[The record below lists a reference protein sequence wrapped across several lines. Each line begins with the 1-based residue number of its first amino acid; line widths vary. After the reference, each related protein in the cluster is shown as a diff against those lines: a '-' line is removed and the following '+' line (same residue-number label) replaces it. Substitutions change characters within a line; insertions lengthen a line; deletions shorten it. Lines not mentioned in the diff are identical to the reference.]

1 MSAEIPL
8 SKGFVAIVDDEDF
21 ERVMA
26 AGPWHLKARDQWVYA
41 QHNVRRPEGGWRT
54 EMLHIFLTG
63 LPRVD
68 HINGNGLDNRQA
80 NLRGANASQNAANAR
95 RRRDSTSGFKGVHR
109 HRSRGLPWRAQ
120 IATGGKK
127 YHLGLF
133 ESPEAAA
140 RAYDTKARELF
151 GEFAHLNF
159 PLEQS

>member
-1 MSAEIPL
+1 MTREIPL
-8 SKGFVAIVDDEDF
+8 SRGYVAIVDDEDY

-26 AGPWHLKARDQWVYA
+26 AGPWHLKARKQWVYA

-68 HINGNGLDNRQA
+68 HINGNGLDNTRA

-109 HRSRGLPWRAQ
+109 NKARGLPWRAQ
-120 IATGGKK
+120 IHTNGKK
-127 YHLGLF
+127 HHLGLF
-133 ESPEAAA
+133 ESPEVAA
-140 RAYDTKARELF
+140 RAYDAAAIKLF
-151 GEFAHLNF
+151 GEFARLNF
-159 PLEQS
+159 PQGEQ